1 MKGGFILFN
10 GRFYRETE
18 PLFSSPDL
26 YRLNTGIRGS
36 IRTENNLVMFA
47 EENFNFLINSLLAIG
62 LPIPFDW
69 DLSRFKRDVSRLL
82 NKNHLFLAAK
92 VAVNLIPGTSGTDYL
107 LFAEELTRGFFP
119 VNEGG
124 LLIDFYKEGVKS
136 NSTASPYEPS
146 SRFLWMTA
154 TRTALLSA
162 QHNLIISNSDGFACE
177 SIGGSF
183 GYLNDHSAVFPAP
196 ESLGYSP
203 PLLGVVMECAEQSG
217 YKIIEKKEISH
228 EELLNADELFLI
240 DNSLGIQPV
249 LGLSTRRYY
258 MTGTIAVA
266 TKLSETARKE
276 HPSI

>member
-10 GRFYRETE
+10 GRFYPE
-18 PLFSSPDL
+18 PEALFSSTDL
-26 YRLNTGIRGS
+26 FRLNSGIRGS

-62 LPIPFDW
+62 LPIPVDW

-92 VAVNLIPGTSGTDYL
+92 VVVNLIPGTSGTDYL

-119 VNEGG
+119 LNEGG
-124 LLIDFYKEGVKS
+124 LLIDFYKEGLKS
-136 NSTASPYEPS
+136 RSTASPYEPS

-154 TRTALLSA
+154 TRTALLTA

-177 SIGGSF
+177 SIGGTF
-183 GYLNDHSAVFPAP
+183 GYLIDHAAVFPAP

-203 PLLGVVMECAEQSG
+203 PLLGVVMECAEQCG
-217 YKIIEKKEISH
+217 YKIIENKEIRH

-240 DNSLGIQPV
+240 DNSLGILPV
-249 LGLSTRRYY
+249 LGLSSRRYY

-266 TKLSETARKE
+266 AKLSKVARKE
-276 HPSI
+276 HLTI